1 MKFKEK
7 WFFPPNSITT
17 LKCNFYL
24 FEIHFMNIVM
34 GKIFLL
40 QQKKGEKNV
49 KEFAKM
55 FDSTPKINVPSYN
68 NTCAIFSVFKV
79 IQMFP
84 LRLGYTSVSP
94 FEGSAK
100 NYCSWP
106 LEGGCKCF
114 PPKENSRRKN

>member
-1 MKFKEK
+1 
-7 WFFPPNSITT
+7 
-17 LKCNFYL
+17 
-24 FEIHFMNIVM
+24 M

-55 FDSTPKINVPSYN
+55 FDSTLKINVPSYN

-84 LRLGYTSVSP
+84 LRFGYTSVSP
-94 FEGSAK
+94 LQGTAK

-106 LEGGCKCF
+106 VVTGGMLQNVF
-114 PPKENSRRKN
+114 PK